1 MISRFL
7 KISTFSAQL
16 LFRKCYYFRISNYS
30 KSTFSKHTVLLNSY
44 FFGKN
49 LFRSR
54 YLLRTV
60 PFSEKLVLRNQL
72 HCIYTWK
79 DFPSTIIHFIKY
91 TRGWSDFEIL
101 QFFIIENRRQCMNFN
116 AGCVTNMICSKVGS
130 NCGIFKHVFGSKD
143 VVMKDKNLI
152 MKIC

>member
-79 DFPSTIIHFIKY
+79 DFPS
-91 TRGWSDFEIL
+91 IL
-101 QFFIIENRRQCMNFN
+101 GVGLTLKFFNSLSLKIEDNVWISMQDVLQIWFVRKL
-116 AGCVTNMICSKVGS
+116 VVIVVSS
-130 NCGIFKHVFGSKD
+130 NTFLVQK
-143 VVMKDKNLI
+143 ML
-152 MKIC
+152 